1 MGNADITDKAFKSRV
16 SLGLG
21 RMLIL
26 IIKKKY
32 SMVKLAENEDTN

>member
-26 IIKKKY
+26 IIKKNT
-32 SMVKLAENEDTN
+32 AW